1 MKKSMERGKER
12 RKGQRRKKKGKDE
25 SGAKEKRG
33 GDGRK
38 GRGRRDIHTL
48 RCRRK
53 INIIFQSLDA
63 DIMWRASPNLYL
75 YNFCCC

>member
-1 MKKSMERGKER
+1 MERGKER
-12 RKGQRRKKKGKDE
+12 RKGQRRKKKGHGE

-33 GDGRK
+33 GEGRK
-38 GRGRRDIHTL
+38 GTGRRDIHTL

-63 DIMWRASPNLYL
+63 DIMWGASPNLYI
-75 YNFCCC
+75 YDFCCC